1 MSGRYPKS
9 AAARNTLSRVSAL
22 APGALRKTNDTK
34 AWDTPTRAATSRM
47 VGLPAR
53 PDVGNGN
60 CADVRSPLIQ
70 TPAAG
75 SFVVRTPGPP
85 AQRIE
90 MSRTQYYEGA
100 VAAGPGRRQT
110 LV

>member
-22 APGALRKTNDTK
+22 APGALRNTNDTK

-53 PDVGNGN
+53 PDVGHGN

-70 TPAAG
+70 TPAPG
-75 SFVVRTPGPP
+75 SFVARTPGP

-90 MSRTQYYEGA
+90 MSRTNITKLPLQQDPDD
-100 VAAGPGRRQT
+100 VRPW
-110 LV
+110 